1 MWIQPPEVILILLF
15 KSGTADGNLHT
26 WVHMQRKNTLRMILK
41 YQRLTI
47 RNLAFT
53 ALNSNS
59 NNSITKKS
67 KTKQKKTRNLRS
79 TTTQHISKDSLHT
92 ARNADQPTT
101 KLLMLSNSASAT
113 KQNRNQTDLH
123 LGEIL
128 TRTHQQF
135 IDVKCGLTVVLHTVS
150 HFTVQLGLSQSITS
164 KKLFSCLLKWI

>member
-15 KSGTADGNLHT
+15 KSGTADGNLHI

-59 NNSITKKS
+59 NNCITKKKQNKRKQETCVARQHNILA
-67 KTKQKKTRNLRS
+67 KTVY
-79 TTTQHISKDSLHT
+79 TQRYT
-92 ARNADQPTT
+92 DQPTT

-128 TRTHQQF
+128 TRTHQQL